1 MYTYDILTE
10 ARDQVDRLPIRALP
24 HYAELIAF
32 LELTPWDAPAY
43 RDDKPD
49 GNMRKMLFGPD
60 TEEIIVHLILE
71 HERRVV
77 VLSVT
82 WLD

>member
-1 MYTYDILTE
+1 MYRYEILAE
-10 ARDQVDRLPIRALP
+10 ARDQVDGLPVVALAF
-24 HYAELIAF
+24 YAELIGF
-32 LELTPWDAPAY
+32 LELTPWDGPAY
-43 RDDKPD
+43 RDDYPE

-60 TEEIIVHLILE
+60 GEGIAVYLVLE

-82 WLD
+82 WLE